1 MFDAYET
8 AIGFMAATLTT
19 VAFIPQ
25 VIKVLHTRSA
35 RDVSVGMYALFT
47 AGVALWLG
55 YGLLIGSWPV
65 IAANGITLILAGA
78 VLVMKIRF
86 DGWS

>member
-1 MFDAYET
+1 MYET
-8 AIGFMAATLTT
+8 AVGFMAATLTT